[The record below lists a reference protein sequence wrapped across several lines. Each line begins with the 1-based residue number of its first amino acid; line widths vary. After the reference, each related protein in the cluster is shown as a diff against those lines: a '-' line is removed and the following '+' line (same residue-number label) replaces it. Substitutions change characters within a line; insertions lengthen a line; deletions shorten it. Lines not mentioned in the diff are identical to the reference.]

1 MAKVK
6 LGDFEVTLNGELP
19 QVGSQLPNFLLADGD
34 LKNVDL
40 EHFKGKK
47 LVLNIFPSMNTP
59 VCSAAA
65 VRFNA
70 LASSFKDTVVLCI
83 SRDLGF
89 SHKQFCLNHNIND
102 VIFLSDMRNE
112 DFANEYGVLQTSF
125 NIHGEPIVNNPS
137 EAYSTLK
144 RSGLKYLVL
153 DNTYIH
159 IHINKNVTRI
169 ICCNGRLRD
178 YLLNKEQ

>member
-1 MAKVK
+1 MTKVK

-40 EHFKGKK
+40 EKFKGKK

-70 LASSFKDTVVLCI
+70 MASSFKDTVVLCI

-89 SHKQFCLNHNIND
+89 SHKQFCIDHNIND
-102 VIFLSDMRNE
+102 VVFLSDMRNE
-112 DFANEYGVLQTSF
+112 DFANDYGVLHTNGKFQ
-125 NIHGEPIVNNPS
+125 GLL
-137 EAYSTLK
+137 A
-144 RSGLKYLVL
+144 RSVV
-153 DNTYIH
+153 
-159 IHINKNVTRI
+159 VTDSNHRI
-169 ICCNGRLRD
+169 IHTQLVDQTGHEPD
-178 YLLNKEQ
+178 YDKVVEVLT

>member
-1 MAKVK
+1 MTKVK

-40 EHFKGKK
+40 ENFKGKK

-70 LASSFKDTVVLCI
+70 MASSFKDTVVLCI

-89 SHKQFCLNHNIND
+89 SHKQFCIDHNIND
-102 VIFLSDMRNE
+102 VVFLSDMRNE
-112 DFANEYGVLQTSF
+112 DFANDYGVLHTNGKFQ
-125 NIHGEPIVNNPS
+125 GLL
-137 EAYSTLK
+137 A
-144 RSGLKYLVL
+144 RSVV
-153 DNTYIH
+153 
-159 IHINKNVTRI
+159 VTDSNHRI
-169 ICCNGRLRD
+169 IYTQLVDQTGHEPD
-178 YLLNKEQ
+178 YDKVVEVLT

>member
-1 MAKVK
+1 MTKVK

-19 QVGSQLPNFLLADGD
+19 QVGTQLPNFLLADGD

-40 EHFKGKK
+40 ENFKGKK

-70 LASSFKDTVVLCI
+70 MASSFKDTVVLCI

-89 SHKQFCLNHNIND
+89 SHKQFCINHNIND
-102 VIFLSDMRNE
+102 VVFLSDMRNE
-112 DFANEYGVLQTSF
+112 DFANDYGVLHTNGKFQ
-125 NIHGEPIVNNPS
+125 GLL
-137 EAYSTLK
+137 A
-144 RSGLKYLVL
+144 RSVVVT
-153 DNTYIH
+153 DSNHRIIH
-159 IHINKNVTRI
+159 IQLVDQTGHEP
-169 ICCNGRLRD
+169 D
-178 YLLNKEQ
+178 YDKVVEVLT

>member
-65 VRFNA
+65 VKFNA
-70 LASSFKDTVVLCI
+70 LASSFEDTVVLCI

-89 SHKQFCLNHNIND
+89 GHKKFCIDHNIND
-102 VIFLSDMRNE
+102 VVFLSDMRNE
-112 DFANEYGVLQTSF
+112 DFANDYGILHTNGKFQGLLARSVVVTDSNHKIIYTQLVDQTGHEPDYDKVVEVLT
-125 NIHGEPIVNNPS
+125 
-137 EAYSTLK
+137 
-144 RSGLKYLVL
+144 
-153 DNTYIH
+153 
-159 IHINKNVTRI
+159 
-169 ICCNGRLRD
+169 
-178 YLLNKEQ
+178 

>member
-1 MAKVK
+1 MTKVK

-19 QVGSQLPNFLLADGD
+19 QVGTQLPNFLLADGD

-40 EHFKGKK
+40 ENFKGKK

-70 LASSFKDTVVLCI
+70 MASSFKDTVVLCI

-89 SHKQFCLNHNIND
+89 SHKQFCIDHNIND
-102 VIFLSDMRNE
+102 VVFLSDMRNE
-112 DFANEYGVLQTSF
+112 DFANDYGVLHTNGKFQ
-125 NIHGEPIVNNPS
+125 GLL
-137 EAYSTLK
+137 A
-144 RSGLKYLVL
+144 RSVV
-153 DNTYIH
+153 
-159 IHINKNVTRI
+159 VTDSNHRI
-169 ICCNGRLRD
+169 IHTQLVDQTGHEPD
-178 YLLNKEQ
+178 YDKVVEVLT

>member
-1 MAKVK
+1 MTKVK

-34 LKNVDL
+34 LKNVNL
-40 EHFKGKK
+40 ENFKGKK

-70 LASSFKDTVVLCI
+70 MASSFKDTVVLCI

-89 SHKQFCLNHNIND
+89 SHKQFCIDHNIND
-102 VIFLSDMRNE
+102 VVFLSDMRNE
-112 DFANEYGVLQTSF
+112 DFANDYGVLHTNGKFQGLLARSVVVTDSNHKIIHTQLVDQTG
-125 NIHGEPIVNNPS
+125 HEPDYDKVV
-137 EAYSTLK
+137 E
-144 RSGLKYLVL
+144 VL
-153 DNTYIH
+153 T
-159 IHINKNVTRI
+159 
-169 ICCNGRLRD
+169 
-178 YLLNKEQ
+178 